1 MTDHEKLLE
10 NGDIFYVDMTKQL
23 TSDAPFYDWN
33 KINEYNRQK
42 TTMSKEERFIQWL
55 KILGLSIALGIMV
68 YQTYLLKIIS
78 KQ

>member
-1 MTDHEKLLE
+1 MK
-10 NGDIFYVDMTKQL
+10 
-23 TSDAPFYDWN
+23 W
-33 KINEYNRQK
+33 
-42 TTMSKEERFIQWL
+42 KEDYQFL